1 MNLTKGTVADNLIM
15 QKEKRALPSEQ
26 MQSSRSG
33 KNIKMCSNE
42 ILVSFE
48 PPKRR
53 QCSEIAKLSSELTA
67 KLNPSHFT
75 REVHLK
81 PSDPGYGEPLE
92 GTETAARGKEAHE
105 KISSEIVEMAEII
118 WENGQRNGEDTTI
131 YFKDLFNF
139 YNEISGNVSFIK
151 FLRFSKFQRISM
163 I

>member
-15 QKEKRALPSEQ
+15 QKEKQALPSKQ

-33 KNIKMCSNE
+33 KTIKMCSNE

-75 REVHLK
+75 QEVHLK